1 MRLAKHAF
9 YKRENPMP
17 LKYLGP
23 FIGYTQSSE
32 VKIWLHK
39 TGMVAGEIE
48 LVYVAIKKSA
58 ALIH

>member
-1 MRLAKHAF
+1 
-9 YKRENPMP
+9 MP

-58 ALIH
+58 SVDPLASKASSFRINS